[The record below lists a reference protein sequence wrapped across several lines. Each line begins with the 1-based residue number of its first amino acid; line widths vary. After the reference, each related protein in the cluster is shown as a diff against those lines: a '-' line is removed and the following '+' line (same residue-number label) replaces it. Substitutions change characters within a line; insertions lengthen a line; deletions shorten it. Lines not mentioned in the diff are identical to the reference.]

1 MKTIQI
7 GTMQLQPSG
16 YRAFIP
22 ASFPPKSIYD
32 FPKNILIKNSDSTF
46 IVGTLNGITRLL
58 PDIDFFIK
66 MYLRKDATSSSQI
79 EGTLATMID
88 AIEAEAKIN
97 SSLPDDVDDILHYL
111 TALHF
116 GMRQIEDH
124 NFPFSLRFIRDLH
137 YQLLHEARSSHHANP
152 GEFRITQNW
161 VGGTIPDNARFVP
174 PPPSHLINA
183 LGDLEAFI
191 HANDGVPVLL
201 KAGLL
206 YAQFET
212 IHPFLDGNGRT
223 GRLLITLYLWNKQ
236 YLNKPVLY
244 LSSYFHL
251 HRQEYYDRLE
261 GYHQGKVFEWLDF
274 YLDGVIHTATEAI
287 ETVDK
292 IIELR
297 EKDMRIIQGLGKR
310 SAELITK
317 LLPSL
322 FTQPIV
328 NVQTIQ
334 YWTGYTRDGAHKI
347 ITRLVDLGILVPR
360 YTDKTYGQ
368 SYMYKKYLDIFTES
382 SFVA

>member
-183 LGDLEAFI
+183 
-191 HANDGVPVLL
+191 
-201 KAGLL
+201 
-206 YAQFET
+206 
-212 IHPFLDGNGRT
+212 
-223 GRLLITLYLWNKQ
+223 
-236 YLNKPVLY
+236 
-244 LSSYFHL
+244 
-251 HRQEYYDRLE
+251 
-261 GYHQGKVFEWLDF
+261 
-274 YLDGVIHTATEAI
+274 
-287 ETVDK
+287 
-292 IIELR
+292 
-297 EKDMRIIQGLGKR
+297 
-310 SAELITK
+310 
-317 LLPSL
+317 
-322 FTQPIV
+322 
-328 NVQTIQ
+328 
-334 YWTGYTRDGAHKI
+334 
-347 ITRLVDLGILVPR
+347 
-360 YTDKTYGQ
+360 
-368 SYMYKKYLDIFTES
+368 
-382 SFVA
+382 

>member
-22 ASFPPKSIYD
+22 ASFPPKAIYD

-206 YAQFET
+206 HAQFET

-297 EKDMRIIQGLGKR
+297 EKDMRIIQGL
-310 SAELITK
+310 
-317 LLPSL
+317 
-322 FTQPIV
+322 
-328 NVQTIQ
+328 
-334 YWTGYTRDGAHKI
+334 
-347 ITRLVDLGILVPR
+347 
-360 YTDKTYGQ
+360 
-368 SYMYKKYLDIFTES
+368 
-382 SFVA
+382 

>member
-22 ASFPPKSIYD
+22 ASFPPKAIYD

-174 PPPSHLINA
+174 PPPSHLINT

-206 YAQFET
+206 HAQFET

>member
-22 ASFPPKSIYD
+22 ASFPPKAIYD

-206 YAQFET
+206 HAQFET

-223 GRLLITLYLWNKQ
+223 GRLLITLFLWNKQ

>member
-1 MKTIQI
+1 
-7 GTMQLQPSG
+7 MQLQPSG

-22 ASFPPKSIYD
+22 ASFPPKAIYD

-206 YAQFET
+206 HAQFET

>member
-1 MKTIQI
+1 M
-7 GTMQLQPSG
+7 
-16 YRAFIP
+16 
-22 ASFPPKSIYD
+22 
-32 FPKNILIKNSDSTF
+32 
-46 IVGTLNGITRLL
+46 
-58 PDIDFFIK
+58 
-66 MYLRKDATSSSQI
+66 
-79 EGTLATMID
+79 
-88 AIEAEAKIN
+88 
-97 SSLPDDVDDILHYL
+97 
-111 TALHF
+111 
-116 GMRQIEDH
+116 
-124 NFPFSLRFIRDLH
+124 
-137 YQLLHEARSSHHANP
+137 
-152 GEFRITQNW
+152 
-161 VGGTIPDNARFVP
+161 
-174 PPPSHLINA
+174 
-183 LGDLEAFI
+183 GDLEAFI

-206 YAQFET
+206 HAQFET

>member
-206 YAQFET
+206 HAQFET

>member
-1 MKTIQI
+1 
-7 GTMQLQPSG
+7 MQLQPSG

-206 YAQFET
+206 HAQFET

>member
-22 ASFPPKSIYD
+22 ASFPPKAIYD

-206 YAQFET
+206 HAQFET

>member
-1 MKTIQI
+1 
-7 GTMQLQPSG
+7 
-16 YRAFIP
+16 
-22 ASFPPKSIYD
+22 
-32 FPKNILIKNSDSTF
+32 
-46 IVGTLNGITRLL
+46 
-58 PDIDFFIK
+58 
-66 MYLRKDATSSSQI
+66 
-79 EGTLATMID
+79 MID

-206 YAQFET
+206 HAQFET

-236 YLNKPVLY
+236 YLNQPVLY

-317 LLPSL
+317 LLSL